1 MISSLSALLLLLLI
15 TTMVS
20 ADTHRIRTTATDSSS
35 VSLIAQTP
43 LTWETVE
50 HDNLRYIRFTDSP
63 VTDITGLPELPAIT
77 CLVAVPDS
85 VTPSIEYAFGPELEQ
100 SVLPVYPV
108 PTLYVDTTLC
118 TRSIADSFYQDSTA
132 YASTTF
138 WPAERVRLIGETRIC
153 DQRLLMI
160 QLYPAQYRAADSTLS
175 TVTSF
180 RISVSW
186 DSTEAV
192 WSSVG
197 MGEMQRIAD
206 GSPILGYSPREIT
219 YAQVPE
225 YLGVV
230 DAYNGPP
237 SPDDR
242 MPDYLIICASGLF
255 DYQFVE
261 DAIENLAEH
270 RVSQNGFDVA
280 TVLTDDIYR
289 DFHDEGEEYLTP
301 GMIRDFT
308 EHMWRTGPW
317 QAARNPLSYFLSVIT
332 RTHPVPVKPGSCPR
346 SSTGPSLM
354 APPCSTLGM
363 MNGMPT

>member
-1 MISSLSALLLLLLI
+1 MYPHDIKSFSSASSASDYHHGLGGYSQDSDYSNGQLKCF
-15 TTMVS
+15 
-20 ADTHRIRTTATDSSS
+20 THCSNTSH
-35 VSLIAQTP
+35 VG
-43 LTWETVE
+43 TVE

-242 MPDYLIICASGLF
+242 MPDYLIICASGF
-255 DYQFVE
+255 
-261 DAIENLAEH
+261 
-270 RVSQNGFDVA
+270 S
-280 TVLTDDIYR
+280 
-289 DFHDEGEEYLTP
+289 
-301 GMIRDFT
+301 
-308 EHMWRTGPW
+308 
-317 QAARNPLSYFLSVIT
+317 IT
-332 RTHPVPVKPGSCPR
+332 SR
-346 SSTGPSLM
+346 
-354 APPCSTLGM
+354 
-363 MNGMPT
+363 